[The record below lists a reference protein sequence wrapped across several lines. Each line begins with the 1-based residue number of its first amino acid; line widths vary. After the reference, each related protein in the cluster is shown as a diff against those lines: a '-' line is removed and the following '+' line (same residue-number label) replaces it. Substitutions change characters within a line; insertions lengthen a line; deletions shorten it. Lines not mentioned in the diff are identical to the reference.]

1 MPDRVA
7 PDDDPLARL
16 LTTLT
21 AAAPDW
27 GATELADALWLAARI
42 DGNTREWARPS
53 ASDLPEDTS
62 PTQAA
67 DAPGTDP
74 QPGDRAE
81 DLHERRT
88 GTDARIPGD
97 AVAVAQAA
105 ALPLALET
113 GRAVRPWKR
122 RWPRGRRQALDI
134 DATVA
139 GYARSGELLPVFGPE
154 PERWFDLTV
163 VVDRSPAMRV
173 WQETLTDFAAVL
185 DRLGAFRTL
194 QMCDLLLTDS
204 GPELRDRQAEPMG
217 RGRLRSADGRRLV
230 IVVSDCAAAGWR
242 DGAVWRLLREW
253 ATSTPV
259 ALLNPLPVKLWRR
272 TGLDLPTVR
281 VFAATPG
288 ATNARLTFDR
298 PPLLPDGEA
307 ARDDGW
313 QPVPVLSLSPHTLD
327 RWSRTVMRRAPE
339 GCGAVLVPSWGR
351 PASAVRGRPRAVTA
365 DDFVRTASAPA
376 VRLAVLCST
385 FSRLSIR
392 LLHLV
397 RQELVP
403 EASTADVAEVL
414 VSGLF
419 SLGTG
424 QDGTTELSLSEPV
437 RRQLQQDL
445 SEHEIWRITEA
456 LNRRVAALEGSSR
469 QIPSLAHDP
478 AAATAVQA
486 EIQAFAQASRHTLE
500 MLGLAAREDTAAPDR
515 TAAEEREERSPSPPA
530 WAAPRLTS
538 SAGSGVD
545 LTWSAGS
552 RVPHERPYF
561 FLSYAHTPQ
570 WSLGSGD
577 PDHWVRVLFN
587 DLCSHIMALT
597 DLPAGSP
604 AGFMD
609 REMRSGEGW
618 PEKLS
623 ENLAAARV
631 FVPLF
636 SPRYFSSEMC
646 GREWYA
652 FHERMLQARTTGGAP
667 VSAIVPALWTHVDMR
682 DVPDSVRHIHVE
694 NMSSGGRYLN
704 NGIYGLIKLSRLRD
718 EYEETV
724 FRLAERIVQA
734 AHESQLP
741 PGRPRDYESTPSAF
755 KPRGTGPRHIRLT
768 VLAPTRDTVPADRD
782 ARPYG
787 DDALDW
793 NPYPTESTRA
803 LASHAE
809 ELIRSL
815 DYRVTVSDFDDENLS
830 VGPDEAPAP
839 TILLVDQWALGD
851 EERRRRLRT
860 FDAYARPWVS
870 PIVPRSRTD
879 LQNHGEQGRRLAEE
893 LERVMPTALERARH
907 SDIRIAVNGVPTL
920 MSFTRVLPEVV
931 AHTTQ
936 QFLENAEVRLPSA
949 PPVPRPRLADPYP
962 SSGPD
967 TGDDPGG
974 EA

>member
-1 MPDRVA
+1 M
-7 PDDDPLARL
+7 ARL

-21 AAAPDW
+21 AVAPDW
-27 GATELADALWLAARI
+27 GATDLADALWLASRI
-42 DGNTREWARPS
+42 DGNTSEWAGPS
-53 ASDLPEDTS
+53 ASDLPEDGS
-62 PTQAA
+62 HPQAA

-74 QPGDRAE
+74 RTGARAE

-88 GTDARIPGD
+88 ETDVRIPGD
-97 AVAVAQAA
+97 AVAVPQAS

-122 RWPRGRRQALDI
+122 RWPQGRRPALDI
-134 DATVA
+134 DATVD

-173 WQETLTDFAAVL
+173 WQETVTDFAAVL

-194 QMCDLLLTDS
+194 QMCDLLFTDG
-204 GPELRDRQAEPMG
+204 GPEIRNRQAEPMG
-217 RGRLRSADGRRLV
+217 HGRLRSSDGRRLV

-281 VFAATPG
+281 VFSATPG
-288 ATNARLTFDR
+288 AVNARLSFDR

-313 QPVPVLSLSPHTLD
+313 LPVPVLSLSPHTLD

-351 PASAVRGRPRAVTA
+351 PASAVRGRTRTVTA
-365 DDFVRTASAPA
+365 EDFVRTASAPA

-392 LLHLV
+392 LLHLI

-403 EASTADVAEVL
+403 EAATADVAEVL

-424 QDGTTELSLSEPV
+424 HDGTTELSLSEPV
-437 RRQLQQDL
+437 RRQLQQNL
-445 SEHEIWRITEA
+445 AQHEMWRIAEA
-456 LNRRVAALEGSSR
+456 LNRHVAALEGSSR
-469 QIPSLAHDP
+469 QIPSMAHDP
-478 AAATAVQA
+478 AATTGIQA

-500 MLGLAAREDTAAPDR
+500 MLGLVTREDSAAPDR
-515 TAAEEREERSPSPPA
+515 TAVEGRAERSPSPPLG
-530 WAAPRLTS
+530 AAPR
-538 SAGSGVD
+538 SASAA
-545 LTWSAGS
+545 WSPPE
-552 RVPHERPYF
+552 PHRRPYF

-570 WSLGSGD
+570 WSPGGDD
-577 PDHWVRVLFN
+577 PDHWVQMLFN

-623 ENLAAARV
+623 ENLATCRV

-652 FHERMLQARTTGGAP
+652 FHERMLNARTTGAATA
-667 VSAIVPALWTHVDMR
+667 SAIVPALWTRVDLR
-682 DVPDSVRHIHVE
+682 DLPDSVRHIHVE
-694 NMSSGGRYLN
+694 PLSEGGRYLS

-718 EYEETV
+718 EYDETV
-724 FRLAERIVQA
+724 FRLAQRIVRA

-741 PGRPRDYESTPSAF
+741 PGPLRDYESTPSAF

-782 ARPYG
+782 TGPYG

-793 NPYPTESTRA
+793 NPYHTESTRA
-803 LASHAE
+803 LSTHAE

-815 DYRVTVSDFDDENLS
+815 DYRVTVSNFDDENLTGGYGE
-830 VGPDEAPAP
+830 VTGP
-839 TILLVDQWALGD
+839 TILLVDQWALSD
-851 EERRRRLRT
+851 DERRSRLKT
-860 FDAYARPWVS
+860 FDAYGHPWVS
-870 PIVPRSRTD
+870 AIVPRPRAD
-879 LQNHGEQGRRLAEE
+879 VQNHGEQGRRLAEE
-893 LERVMPTALERARH
+893 LERVMPTILEGARR
-907 SDIRIAVNGVPTL
+907 SDTGIAVNGVPTL
-920 MSFTRVLPEVV
+920 KSFTRVLPEVI
-931 AHTTQ
+931 ARTTR
-936 QFLENAEVRLPSA
+936 QFLSNAEVPT
-949 PPVPRPRLADPYP
+949 PPEPRIPGQH
-962 SSGPD
+962 GPD
-967 TGDDPGG
+967 DTW
-974 EA
+974 

>member
-1 MPDRVA
+1 MPDHVA
-7 PDDDPLARL
+7 PENDPLARL

-21 AAAPDW
+21 TVAPDW
-27 GATELADALWLAARI
+27 GAMDLADALWLASRI
-42 DGNTREWARPS
+42 DGNTSEWARPS
-53 ASDLPEDTS
+53 ASDLPENTS

-74 QPGDRAE
+74 QPGARAE
-81 DLHERRT
+81 DLHERRAE
-88 GTDARIPGD
+88 TDVRIPGD
-97 AVAVAQAA
+97 AVAVPQAA

-122 RWPRGRRQALDI
+122 RWPRGRRLVLDI
-134 DATVA
+134 DATVD

-154 PERWFDLTV
+154 PERWFDVTV

-173 WQETLTDFAAVL
+173 WQETVTAFAAVL

-204 GPELRDRQAEPMG
+204 GPELSDRQAEPMSH
-217 RGRLRSADGRRLV
+217 GRLRSADGRRLV

-281 VFAATPG
+281 VFSATPG
-288 ATNARLTFDR
+288 AVNARLSFDR

-307 ARDDGW
+307 AHDDGW

-351 PASAVRGRPRAVTA
+351 PASAVRGRLRTVTA

-392 LLHLV
+392 LLHLI

-424 QDGTTELSLSEPV
+424 HDGTTELSLSEPV
-437 RRQLQQDL
+437 RRQLQQYL
-445 SEHEIWRITEA
+445 AQHEMWRITEA
-456 LNRRVAALEGSSR
+456 LNRHVAALEGRSR
-469 QIPSLAHDP
+469 QIPSMAHDP
-478 AAATAVQA
+478 AATTGIQA

-500 MLGLAAREDTAAPDR
+500 MLGLVRQEDTAAPDR
-515 TAAEEREERSPSPPA
+515 TAVEAREERSPSPPIGA
-530 WAAPRLTS
+530 GPRLTS
-538 SAGSGVD
+538 AG
-545 LTWSAGS
+545 WFPPE
-552 RVPHERPYF
+552 PHKRPYF
-561 FLSYAHTPQ
+561 FLSYAHTPP
-570 WSLGSGD
+570 WGPGGDD

-597 DLPAGSP
+597 DLPAGCP

-623 ENLAAARV
+623 ENLATCRV

-652 FHERMLQARTTGGAP
+652 FHERMLNARTTGAATA
-667 VSAIVPALWTHVDMR
+667 SAIVPALWTRVDMR
-682 DVPDSVRHIHVE
+682 ELPDSVRHIHVE
-694 NMSSGGRYLN
+694 NVSSSGRYLS

-718 EYEETV
+718 EYDETV
-724 FRLAERIVQA
+724 FGLAERIVQA
-734 AHESQLP
+734 ARESGLP

-782 ARPYG
+782 PRSYG

-793 NPYPTESTRA
+793 NPYYAESARPLPA
-803 LASHAE
+803 FAE

-815 DYRVTVSDFDDENLS
+815 DYRVTVSSFDDENLTGDADD
-830 VGPDEAPAP
+830 VPGP

-851 EERRRRLRT
+851 EERRSRLRT
-860 FDAYARPWVS
+860 FDAYASPWVS
-870 PIVPRSRTD
+870 AIVPRSRAD
-879 LQNHGEQGRRLAEE
+879 LQNHGEHGRRLAGE
-893 LERVMPTALERARH
+893 LERVMPTALERARR
-907 SDIRIAVNGVPTL
+907 SDTRIAVNGVPTL
-920 MSFTRVLPEVV
+920 KSFTRVLPEVV
-931 AHTTQ
+931 AYTTR
-936 QFLENAEVRLPSA
+936 QFLKNTVGLPLD
-949 PPVPRPRLADPYP
+949 PHVPRPRLAAPHP
-962 SSGPD
+962 SSDPD
-967 TGDDPGG
+967 TGDAPGG